1 MRCDCAQGVVAQG
14 CQRLLVKNYNCYC
27 RLSSR
32 AAGVKITIRDIPSV
46 PNYCAIFTV
55 RIKFRN
61 VNKTTWR
68 AAVWICL
75 SKCVFVLFGG
85 TEG

>member
-14 CQRLLVKNYNCYC
+14 CQLLLVKNYNCYC
-27 RLSSR
+27 RLSAR
-32 AAGVKITIRDIPSV
+32 AARVKITISDIRSV
-46 PNYCAIFTV
+46 PNYCDIFTV
-55 RIKFRN
+55 RIKFTN
-61 VNKTTWR
+61 VNNTTWR

-75 SKCVFVLFGG
+75 SKCVFFFGG